1 MTSDLECDYELL
13 FFFFN
18 FMYDKIQLNIILYKL
33 EVLHVFILR
42 IIKNI

>member
-13 FFFFN
+13 FFFN
-18 FMYDKIQLNIILYKL
+18 FIYDKIQLNIILYKL
-33 EVLHVFILR
+33 EVLHVFILP